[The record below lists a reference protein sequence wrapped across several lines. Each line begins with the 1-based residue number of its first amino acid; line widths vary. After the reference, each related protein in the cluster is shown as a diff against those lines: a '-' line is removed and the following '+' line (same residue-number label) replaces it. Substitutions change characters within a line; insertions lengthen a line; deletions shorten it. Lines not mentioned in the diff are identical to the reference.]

1 MHRMYRE
8 FLAPSDEEV
17 LEATG
22 KWPDTDEDGARVLTW
37 REGDGES
44 LVLSY
49 DVLARSVRVRW
60 SRGGEVL
67 LDVFRES
74 ATRLSFT
81 SGPSA
86 TQASVDFHMGACA
99 GVLEVQVVP
108 HFFVRDRLLFR

>member
-8 FLAPSDEEV
+8 FLAPGDEEV

-22 KWPDTDEDGARVLTW
+22 KWPDTDEGGARVLTW
-37 REGDGES
+37 CEGGGES

-86 TQASVDFHMGACA
+86 RQASVDFHMGACA
-99 GVLEVQVVP
+99 GVLEVQVAP
-108 HFFVRDRLLFR
+108 HFSVRDRLLFR